1 MVKFEPWKPI
11 SPHENTRVHGS
22 LNGPDGIVAR
32 YSVEKLR
39 LDAEAAITD
48 LEAQHTE
55 LSRAYSSTA
64 EMTSL
69 LDEQCSLLYKNQEKA
84 AAIIVN
90 LESRVDV
97 VSKGFTACVSALDIV
112 KKKSEQAGLDQRIA
126 ERIAERIAQAE
137 TSCNET
143 HKEIDV
149 VVAHLEDRVL
159 RLEDDS
165 LKVEQKDQFT
175 DLEDRILQ
183 MESEMKSMSVETGQ
197 TYTLLTGAYILGSV
211 AICMCILNY

>member
-1 MVKFEPWKPI
+1 MVKFEPWKPTT
-11 SPHENTRVHGS
+11 SHENTRVHGN
-22 LNGPDGIVAR
+22 LNGPDGIAAR

-112 KKKSEQAGLDQRIA
+112 KKKSEQAGL
-126 ERIAERIAQAE
+126 AERIAQTE

-165 LKVEQKDQFT
+165 LKVEQKGQFT
-175 DLEDRILQ
+175 DLEDRLQQ
-183 MESEMKSMSVETGQ
+183 MESVLNELRIQTGQ
-197 TYTLLTGAYILGSV
+197 TYALLTGAYILGSV
-211 AICMCILNY
+211 AITMCILNY